1 MAVPTGI
8 DRSAPVIALDEID
21 IDAPLDAVW
30 QLHVDRQRV
39 ADLADRHHRRA
50 CVVDSPSGHSPSSV
64 LPSQCGQGTPHG
76 HTCANT
82 SLYTSAGFRGTTTM
96 TAFAFSRRCRCWV
109 EAPSLQLG
117 HRYFSGVG
125 GARVPMVH
133 PGVARTD
140 CF

>member
-76 HTCANT
+76 HACANT
-82 SLYTSAGFRGTTTM
+82 SLYTSAGFRGSWFTLAWLALTV
-96 TAFAFSRRCRCWV
+96 SN
-109 EAPSLQLG
+109 APSSKAEDQAERIIYRPQLG
-117 HRYFSGVG
+117 RLKS
-125 GARVPMVH
+125 AS
-133 PGVARTD
+133 
-140 CF
+140 